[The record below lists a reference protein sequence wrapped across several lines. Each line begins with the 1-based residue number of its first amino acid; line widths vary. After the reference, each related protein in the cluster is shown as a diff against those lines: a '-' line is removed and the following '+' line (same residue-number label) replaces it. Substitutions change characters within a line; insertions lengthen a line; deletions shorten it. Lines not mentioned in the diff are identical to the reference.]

1 MKKKKLV
8 MALTA
13 VMASSMLLVA
23 CGNDNSNDSKSS
35 DSKQSDTQKSDTTK
49 TAGKT
54 DGTMT
59 DGTYK
64 LQEKNF
70 DDKGWKGFMTITVKD
85 NAITK
90 SDYNYEN
97 KDGKLKTDDADYEK
111 NMKAKV
117 GTGPQE
123 YIPAL
128 NDSLVAKQSAA
139 DVEVVTGATHSSDSF
154 INYSNQLIQAAQR
167 ADTATIEINNGAALQ
182 DGKYS
187 LEEQNYAHN
196 YRAVFNMEV
205 KDGKITTSDFNYVDK
220 DGKKKTDDAD
230 YEKNMKAKTGVG
242 PQEYIPDLNK
252 ALVDKQ
258 TPSDVAVVTGATE
271 SSNTFRI
278 YAAQLYNAAQSGN
291 TDMIKVYNKVEAE

>member
-23 CGNDNSNDSKSS
+23 CGNDNSSDSKSS
-35 DSKQSDTQKSDTTK
+35 DTKQSDTKK
-49 TAGKT
+49 TEAKT

-64 LQEKNF
+64 LEEKNF
-70 DDKGWKGFMTITVKD
+70 DDNGWKAKFSIDVKD
-85 NAITK
+85 GKITE
-90 SDYNYEN
+90 SDYNYVD

-128 NDSLVAKQSAA
+128 NKSLVDKQVAT
-139 DVEVVTGATHSSDSF
+139 DVQVVTGATHSSDAF
-154 INYSNQLIQAAQR
+154 INYANQLIQAAQR
-167 ADTATIEINNGAALQ
+167 ADTATIEINNGAKLE

-187 LEEQNYAHN
+187 LEEQNYSHG

-205 KDGKITTSDFNYVDK
+205 KDGKITTSDYNYVDK

-230 YEKNMKAKTGVG
+230 YEKNMKDKTGVG
-242 PQEYIPDLNK
+242 PQEYIPALNK

-258 TPSDVAVVTGATE
+258 NPGDVAVVTGATN
-271 SSNTFRI
+271 SSNLFKT

>member
-1 MKKKKLV
+1 MKKKKLA

-23 CGNDNSNDSKSS
+23 CGNDNSSDSKSSS
-35 DSKQSDTQKSDTTK
+35 DSKQTDTKK
-49 TAGKT
+49 TEAKT

-70 DDKGWKGFMTITVKD
+70 DDKGWKGFMTIKVDGNK
-85 NAITK
+85 ITE
-90 SDYNYEN
+90 SDYNYKN
-97 KDGKLKTDDADYEK
+97 KDGDLKTDDADYEK

-128 NDSLVAKQSAA
+128 NKSLVSKQSAA

-167 ADTATIEINNGAALQ
+167 ADTATIEINNGAKLE

-187 LEEQNYAHN
+187 LEEQNYANN
-196 YRAVFNMEV
+196 YRVVFNMEV
-205 KDGKITTSDFNYVDK
+205 KDGKIATSDYNYVDK
-220 DGKKKTDDAD
+220 DGKLKTDDAD

-242 PQEYIPDLNK
+242 PQEYIPTLNK

-258 TPSDVAVVTGATE
+258 NPADVAVVTGATH
-271 SSNTFRI
+271 SSDAFKI

-291 TDMIKVYNKVEAE
+291 TDMIKVYNKVDSE

>member
-23 CGNDNSNDSKSS
+23 CGNDNSSDGDSKSS
-35 DSKQSDTQKSDTTK
+35 DTKQTDTKKAD
-49 TAGKT
+49 AKT

-70 DDKGWKGFMTITVKD
+70 DDKGWKAFMTITVKD
-85 NAITK
+85 NKITE
-90 SDYNYEN
+90 SDYNYKD

-139 DVEVVTGATHSSDSF
+139 DVEVVTGATHSSDTF

-167 ADTATIEINNGAALQ
+167 ADTATIEINNGADLQ

-187 LEEQNYAHN
+187 LEEQNYANN
-196 YRAVFNMEV
+196 YRVVFNMEV
-205 KDGKITTSDFNYVDK
+205 KDGKITTSDYNYVDK
-220 DGKKKTDDAD
+220 DGKLKTDDAD

-242 PQEYIPDLNK
+242 PQEYIPTLNK
-252 ALVDKQ
+252 ELVSKQ
-258 TPSDVAVVTGATE
+258 NPADVAVVTGATH
-271 SSNTFRI
+271 SSDAFKI

-291 TDMIKVYNKVEAE
+291 TDMIKVFNKVDSE